1 MPGWGSVLT
10 AGACALAVVL
20 IAPPTSASAARNC
33 CFELSVDGRQTASLD
48 YGDSLPQP
56 YHGKY
61 SLQRYWSIRSIV
73 AFREGAL
80 THRAALV
87 ERASEALLRT
97 TEASSLADRHARLE
111 NGVYTYP
118 YEPIPCGT
126 RTTTPERGFLQGFD
140 NAPKPATGV
149 VSMPK
154 EGNGYKLKLDL
165 GDLFDSQAPVCGGSS
180 DLALHAGQGADSAV
194 TQVRAPRREFLQLA
208 SAADHKSRSFS
219 SSVSITHGGVAGLHT
234 FENQRELT
242 VRLSW
247 FPADEIA
254 AERSRLRNIQCEQVI
269 CEEDD
274 WGR

>member
-1 MPGWGSVLT
+1 
-10 AGACALAVVL
+10 VL
-20 IAPPTSASAARNC
+20 IAPPASGLAARNC

-73 AFREGAL
+73 AFRVGAL
-80 THRAALV
+80 THRPSLV
-87 ERASEALLRT
+87 ERASEALVRT

-111 NGVYTYP
+111 NGIYTYP

-126 RTTTPERGFLQGFD
+126 RTNTPERGFLQGFA
-140 NAPKPATGV
+140 NAPSPASDV

-154 EGNGYKLKLDL
+154 EGNGYRLKLDL
-165 GDLFDSQAPVCGGSS
+165 GDLFGSQSPVCGGSA
-180 DLALHAGQGADSAV
+180 DLALHAGADSAV
-194 TQVRAPRREFLQLA
+194 TQVPAPRINFLQIA
-208 SAADHKSRSFS
+208 SSGDRKSRSFS
-219 SSVSITHGGVAGLHT
+219 SSVSITHGGVAGVHT
-234 FENQRELT
+234 FEDERELT

-247 FPADEIA
+247 FPADQMTT
-254 AERSRLRNIQCEQVI
+254 ERSRLRDIRCEHVI

-274 WGR
+274 WGG